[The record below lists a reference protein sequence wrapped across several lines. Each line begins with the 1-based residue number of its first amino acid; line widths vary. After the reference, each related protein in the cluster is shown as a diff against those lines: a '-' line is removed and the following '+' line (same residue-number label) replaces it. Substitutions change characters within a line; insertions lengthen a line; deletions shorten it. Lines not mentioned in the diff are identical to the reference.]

1 MLTQI
6 VPSGQ
11 SVPPGLSQAILI
23 KGGNLLLLSG
33 LISTNSAGA
42 VVGSDLETQLLQIFE
57 NIAATLTAAGT
68 DFRSVARLTYYIVN
82 YQPNH
87 LQVVRSV
94 RDRFIS
100 LEKPPASTLIGVAAL
115 ALPSFLVEV
124 DTIAVVP

>member
-82 YQPNH
+82 YQPNN